1 MKYDSNHRT
10 LSLAVFIGLT
20 AIICVLASQATAQQ
34 LVSPRKVARFAQQQ
48 GSSNEAAVVMFKSGR
63 DMVSSEQWSQ
73 AEQVF
78 GQYVAQYPKEK
89 DADAALYWKAYAEY
103 KLRRLGQARVTL
115 DQLLNDY
122 QNSSWKEDART
133 LMAQL
138 PGGYAQVEKEKAKEK
153 EKEGRGGVGYGVGM
167 GIGAGRNGDPT
178 SDDDPCEF
186 KIVVLQTL
194 IESDPQRGLAVATD
208 WLKAGSTQTVR
219 CKSAA
224 LGLLARRGGKAATPV
239 ILDFAQHE
247 TDLKLRARAI
257 SVLGATSDDS
267 VIDALRDFAM
277 NAQQPEISE
286 AAFYALREHTG
297 PRAVTVLTEI
307 AMSNKP
313 IGLRRAAISSIA
325 GRSGDPSVDALFKIY
340 DGDQNID
347 IRKSVIAGFA
357 NRRSERAGAK
367 LLEIA
372 RGSENIELRK
382 TAVSAI
388 ARRDRQQAI
397 EPLLSLYGSEKNE
410 ELKDQI
416 LNSIGY
422 SNDPRVVHKLI
433 EIARNPQEPMEHRKR
448 AIGWLSRSKD
458 PEVLKLLE
466 DLLKQ

>member
-1 MKYDSNHRT
+1 MRYDSNHRT
-10 LSLAVFIGLT
+10 LSLAGFIGLT

-34 LVSPRKVARFAQQQ
+34 LVSPRKVARFARQQ
-48 GSSNEAAVVMFKSGR
+48 GSSNEAAGTMFKSGR
-63 DMVSSEQWSQ
+63 DLLSSEQWSQ
-73 AEQVF
+73 AQQVF

-89 DADAALYWKAYAEY
+89 DVDAALYWKAYAEY
-103 KLRRLGQARVTL
+103 KLKRLEQARATL

-122 QNSSWKEDART
+122 QDSTWKDDART

-138 PGGYAQVEKEKAKEK
+138 PGGYAQVEQAKEK
-153 EKEGRGGVGYGVGM
+153 EKEKGRGFGAGYSVGVGKGRGGV
-167 GIGAGRNGDPT
+167 DPT

-186 KIVVLQTL
+186 KIVVLQAL

-208 WLKAGSTQTVR
+208 WLKTGSTQTVR

-224 LGLLARRGGKAATPV
+224 LGLLARRGGKAATPT

-257 SVLGATSDDS
+257 SVLGTTNDDS
-267 VIDALRDFAM
+267 VIDTLRDFAM

-307 AMSNKP
+307 AMSNQP
-313 IGLRRAAISSIA
+313 IALRRAAISSIA
-325 GRSGDPSVDALFKIY
+325 SRPGEPAVDALFKIY
-340 DGDQNID
+340 DGDQNVD
-347 IRKSVIAGFA
+347 IRKSVIMGFA
-357 NRRSERAGAK
+357 NRRSERAATK

-382 TAVSAI
+382 AAI
-388 ARRDRQQAI
+388 GAMARRGGPQAI
-397 EPLLSLYGSEKNE
+397 EPLLSLYDSEKNE
-410 ELKDQI
+410 EVKDQI
-416 LNSIGY
+416 LNSVGY
-422 SNDPRVVHKLI
+422 SNDQRVVHKLI
-433 EIARNPQEPMEHRKR
+433 EIARNPKEPIERRKR
-448 AIGWLSRSKD
+448 AISSLSRSKD